1 MSGKGIV
8 WVRVPP
14 LERLAL
20 AQLSYIY
27 RKDEEEVIADLIRQA
42 VVRELSRGMLE
53 ESNNEDAQSEQ

>member
-1 MSGKGIV
+1 MSGKGIL

-20 AQLSYIY
+20 AQLSFLY

-42 VVRELSRGMLE
+42 VVRELSRGTPK
-53 ESNNEDAQSEQ
+53 ESDNEDTLSEQ

>member
-1 MSGKGIV
+1 MTKGIG
-8 WVRVPP
+8 WIRVPP

-27 RKDEEEVIADLIRQA
+27 HKDEEEVIADLIRQA
-42 VVRELSRGMLE
+42 VVRELSRGMLK